1 MGGSAVG
8 IGGAYALAKTAA
20 KAPLN
25 FYPTMAAPATPAPL
39 SQRVGGGESVAEQ
52 LAAKPGTQLLGD
64 MAGEMAAQMAQL
76 AGASPLLATAAAVAG
91 NALAGRAVG
100 RVDSNNHFAV
110 NGGPNG
116 GAGRGRAREDI
127 QPERPRK
134 EDGEYLD
141 GSSPQGKADGKN
153 KATQDTS
160 PAFAPSGP
168 LLFEDNKWNF
178 LYGRATGSKHNLD
191 RTAELKKT
199 FDVLGLP
206 ENETSKKMLLE
217 HFNEVVSSYPV
228 AWAKESTN
236 LRGPTVTK
244 ISHLTGPSGR
254 TATLEITSEVLNDGR
269 FRFMTVV
276 ARLHS

>member
-110 NGGPNG
+110 NGGPM
-116 GAGRGRAREDI
+116 GAQAVDE
-127 QPERPRK
+127 
-134 EDGEYLD
+134 
-141 GSSPQGKADGKN
+141 QGKIFNQNGQGKRM
-153 KATQDTS
+153 AS
-160 PAFAPSGP
+160 F
-168 LLFEDNKWNF
+168 
-178 LYGRATGSKHNLD
+178 
-191 RTAELKKT
+191 
-199 FDVLGLP
+199 
-206 ENETSKKMLLE
+206 
-217 HFNEVVSSYPV
+217 
-228 AWAKESTN
+228 
-236 LRGPTVTK
+236 
-244 ISHLTGPSGR
+244 
-254 TATLEITSEVLNDGR
+254 
-269 FRFMTVV
+269 
-276 ARLHS
+276 

>member
-8 IGGAYALAKTAA
+8 IGGAHALAKTAA

-25 FYPTMAAPATPAPL
+25 FYPTM
-39 SQRVGGGESVAEQ
+39 
-52 LAAKPGTQLLGD
+52 
-64 MAGEMAAQMAQL
+64 
-76 AGASPLLATAAAVAG
+76 AG